1 MEMRLEFG
9 CGPAAIVPFMRFVLL
24 LTVIGMTGLAE
35 ARSWTNDKG
44 QVMEADY
51 VSCDGSTVELSRA
64 GKVFRYDLA
73 KLSQADRDFVKEQKN
88 TPEPAAKSTR
98 TGWMA
103 DFAISRPAFPDA
115 KGYLTGRNAKAV
127 YKAFASGGFPSSW
140 SVNKKDAE
148 HEFAYADGKAIV
160 YVPSSYDARKPMGVY
175 LHVSPG
181 DGGENVAN
189 YAPVMDRLGLIY
201 VSAKGT
207 SNNQPMLRRV
217 KLSVDALASVKA
229 EWTVDPKRVCVGG
242 LSGGGH
248 MAMLIHAMFPELF
261 VGSVSHAA
269 QSYLPGGGSC
279 GHFPGLEPGDLKSG
293 PLKGHKWCVIS
304 GDKDKNYQEILKS
317 SKEWEDGRFDY
328 RFIDVTGMSH
338 SNALPEKLDEALR
351 WIGVASPA
359 S

>member
-1 MEMRLEFG
+1 MNV
-9 CGPAAIVPFMRFVLL
+9 CLL
-24 LTVIGMTGLAE
+24 GTTGLWMMAGYVACAE
-35 ARSWTNDKG
+35 VRPWTNDKG
-44 QVMEADY
+44 QVMQAEY
-51 VSCDGSTVELSRA
+51 VSSDGSTVELSRA
-64 GKVFRYDLA
+64 GKTIRYELA
-73 KLSQADRDFVKEQKN
+73 KLSQADRDFVKERMAA
-88 TPEPAAKSTR
+88 PSPAAKSAR

-103 DFAISRPAFPDA
+103 DFLISKPAFPDT
-115 KGYLTGRNAKAV
+115 KGYLTNRNTKAI
-127 YKAFASGGFPSSW
+127 YKAFAAGDFPSSW

-148 HEFAYADGKAIV
+148 HEFAYTSGKAVV
-160 YVPSSYDARKPMGVY
+160 YVPSSYDGTKPMGVY

-217 KLSVDALASVKA
+217 KLSVDALAAVKA
-229 EWTVDPKRVCVGG
+229 EWKVDPKRVCVGG

-248 MAMLIHAMFPELF
+248 MAMLIHAMFPEFF

-328 RFIDVTGMSH
+328 RFFDVAGMTH
-338 SNALPEKLDEALR
+338 SNAPPEKLEEALR
-351 WIGVASPA
+351 WLGVATPA